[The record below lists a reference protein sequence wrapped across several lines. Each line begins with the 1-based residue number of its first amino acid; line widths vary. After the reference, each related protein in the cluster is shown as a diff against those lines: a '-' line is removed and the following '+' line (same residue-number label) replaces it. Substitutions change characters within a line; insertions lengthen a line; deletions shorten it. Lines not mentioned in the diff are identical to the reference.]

1 MFNDAIP
8 FKMPAW
14 IMLIITVWFEA
25 SELER
30 IAKGYLSH
38 DDIWPQLPLG
48 PIIGWFNQ
56 KII

>member
-1 MFNDAIP
+1 
-8 FKMPAW
+8 MPAW